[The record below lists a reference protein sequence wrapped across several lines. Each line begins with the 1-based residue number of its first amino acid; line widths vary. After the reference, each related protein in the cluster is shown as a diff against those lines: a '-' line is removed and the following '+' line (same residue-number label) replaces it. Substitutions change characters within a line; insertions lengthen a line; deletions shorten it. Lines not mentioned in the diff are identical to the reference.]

1 MKKTAFVCKG
11 ARDANVP
18 LVYQETPRKDRGDE
32 FLVFFHPGK
41 GDFESIAR
49 LLFRNVI
56 AVPRLGHPLQYF
68 TRVLGMIRD
77 ESGSGDIKTDFLSS
91 SMILVMIRRGKNA
104 YILQNRGVETIH
116 WDYGRGI
123 AGTVEKIAGTEELS
137 LLKSDGQ
144 GELFEKPIEEFFSLH
159 RFRMPSG
166 THALVFVPSSEFAG
180 RYRETLLDSIFFP
193 SFEPGD
199 DVELDIDRT
208 IPVMHWSSSAAG
220 AGSPERLP
228 GKIDAKWKWTAAIG
242 ASVALLAAIF
252 LIFNPFGTTEP
263 GLPLGRQVLLS
274 VDEKTP
280 GPENDP
286 QKAVP
291 DPAERIAVEASE
303 EAKNIS
309 SAPAAAVPLSVS
321 LAAEWK
327 KKFTAPVTSSPAIS
341 GRNVVFGCR
350 DGYLYSFGMDGTLS
364 WKYAAGEGVGAS
376 PWTGED
382 RVIGADYKG
391 NVFRL
396 DARTGGR
403 IWIFGT
409 GEKIVSSPR
418 ADTVMVIAG
427 TTGGRIIAID
437 VNNGMRLWS
446 VVVGKSI
453 WASPTLGEDFIIAA
467 AIDGSLSRLSRSGA
481 VQWSS
486 KQEGTIYSSP
496 LVIEKENLVI
506 FGSGDKS
513 VRACSLSDGR
523 LVWRAETG
531 GDMRG
536 NPAFDG
542 TNIYIGSEN
551 GNLHAL
557 SLEGAKVWNTD
568 VRGAIRSTPLI
579 KDGLLYVTS
588 YGTGLTVLRCA
599 DGTRVTEY
607 RAESPVYS
615 SPAVDGGLLFFGTMQ
630 GFLHAVSISREAV

>member
-1 MKKTAFVCKG
+1 MKKTAFVCRG
-11 ARDANVP
+11 ARDANLP

-49 LLFRNVI
+49 ILFRNVI
-56 AVPRLGHPLQYF
+56 AVSRLGQPLKYF
-68 TRVLGMIRD
+68 TRVLAIFRD
-77 ESGSGDIKTDFLSS
+77 ESGSGDIRTDFLSS

-104 YILQNRGVETIH
+104 YILRNRAVETIH
-116 WDYGRGI
+116 WDSGLGI
-123 AGTVEKIAGTEELS
+123 AGPVERMSGTEELS
-137 LLKSDGQ
+137 LVKPEGQ
-144 GELFEKPIEEFFSLH
+144 GELFEKPVEEFFSLH

-166 THALVFVPSSEFAG
+166 THTLVFVPSSEFAE

-199 DVELDIDRT
+199 NVELDIDRT
-208 IPVMHWSSSAAG
+208 IPGMHWSSAPSG
-220 AGSPERLP
+220 AGSPERLL
-228 GKIDAKWKWTAAIG
+228 GKIDAKWKWTAAVG
-242 ASVALLAAIF
+242 ASAALLAAIF
-252 LIFNPFGTTEP
+252 LIFNPFGSTEP
-263 GLPLGRQVLLS
+263 ELPMGRQVLLS
-274 VDEKTP
+274 ADEITP
-280 GPENDP
+280 GPEKDP
-286 QKAVP
+286 QNAGP
-291 DPAERIAVEASE
+291 DPGERISTESVEA
-303 EAKNIS
+303 AQNIS
-309 SAPAAAVPLSVS
+309 SAPAAAVPSSVK
-321 LAAEWK
+321 LAAGWK
-327 KKFTAPVTSSPAIS
+327 KKFNAPVTSSPAIS

-364 WKYAAGEGVGAS
+364 WKYAAGDGVGAS
-376 PWTGED
+376 PWAAED

-418 ADTVMVIAG
+418 ADARMVIVG
-427 TTGGRIIAID
+427 TTGGRITALD
-437 VNNGMRLWS
+437 ANDGRRLWS

-453 WASPTLGEDFIIAA
+453 WASPALGEDYIIAA
-467 AIDGSLSRLSRSGA
+467 ATDGSLSRLSRSGA

-486 KQEGTIYSSP
+486 KQDGTIYSSP

-513 VRACSLSDGR
+513 VRAVSLADGR

-536 NPAFDG
+536 SPAFDG
-542 TNIYIGSEN
+542 TNVYIGSEN
-551 GNLHAL
+551 GILYAL
-557 SLEGAKVWNTD
+557 SLDGAKIWNTD

-588 YGTGLTVLRCA
+588 YGAGLTALRCA

-607 RAESPVYS
+607 GAESPVYS
-615 SPAVDGGLLFFGTMQ
+615 SPAVEGDLLFFGTMQ